1 MIEISLV
8 KLNSDRNDRS
18 DRVGRRVSKA
28 RVSGLQA
35 TGKNKI
41 NLEIGR
47 GHGHWL
53 SFFAAKEC
61 P

>member
-28 RVSGLQA
+28 MVPGLQA
-35 TGKNKI
+35 AGKNKI
-41 NLEIGR
+41 N
-47 GHGHWL
+47 
-53 SFFAAKEC
+53 
-61 P
+61 